1 MNNASLQ
8 QVSEYSKKHRRKKR
22 WQSVVTAM
30 AAVVVFITTYAL
42 ILPAIT
48 MDNEPSCNIEEHK
61 HTDECFS
68 DNDGEKVLYCTLT
81 EHEHHE
87 IACYADRSADVETKS
102 DWEAVLNN
110 VELIGAWQRDV
121 VLVAKSQLDYHESIK
136 NVICDENGELQ
147 GYTRYGE
154 WYGNPYGKWSAM
166 FVSFC
171 LDYAGVQG
179 MPLDDNCDGW
189 IKTLSEAKYD
199 LYRKA
204 DKHMPSFGEIVFF
217 DKNGDGIADGAGIIA
232 EVIPQIGDRG
242 AKLKVIEGGS
252 SERVQY
258 VIYEYGSDAILG
270 YSVLPDGMYKQQTL
284 QAQIF
289 TDGTYKNVFE
299 STDTVIKVSGTL
311 PKGGKIYA
319 YPVDVHDSVCAYD
332 ITVFDSDGNV
342 FEPLSGESLK
352 VSIVSDELKNETFP
366 DGVHPEVYYV
376 PDDGTPERMP
386 TDNTDDGVEFSAGHF
401 SVYAVRAVSETKVSS
416 LSALRSAISSSK
428 PYIKLTAS
436 ITVSSQSLNVNI
448 GSKSMVID
456 LNGFRLTPGSNLKD
470 TMFRLNSGN
479 LTIVDTKQSSET
491 VTQMDSSEPVYG
503 STATLSV
510 KNNSATLT
518 YYVTESTVI
527 NTQTGQ
533 TKETLSKHTVTASG
547 AIVGNNYPVI
557 TVNGGEFTLEGGMI
571 RSGTNRAVYQT
582 GGTTNIS
589 GGYICGFTKKYTNI
603 EWQDP
608 NEFGGAILATN
619 GTVNI
624 SESAV
629 LAGNNAGLGGAIGVT
644 GQQTVLN
651 INGGVISGNT
661 ATYDDAE
668 GSGGGGICANEST
681 VTMTGGWVTHNTAK
695 GTKYLDGGGGFY
707 LKGHGCKFTISGGF
721 VTANK
726 ANGGG
731 GLKTKAD
738 ESVTVNIDGG
748 HFSGNLA
755 TACEGAGV
763 AIERESTAN
772 IRKGYITNNILEQTE
787 HWGGGGLF
795 CAKPSTVNI
804 ENLLVTNNTAG
815 GFGGGVAGCPTGK
828 LYLYVDEGCAVF
840 DNRDVVYG
848 DVKWVSG
855 GTKNEEDVRK
865 CTTVF
870 QNHGHADY
878 FCALSGT
885 VSGTMLGGGSAEWQG
900 TADNFPVTG
909 GKGDIIVS
917 NDVMGLEANPGNED
931 KNAAYSVATVYI
943 NGNHSYTHG
952 GGIMCNGDLI
962 VGSATDITLPTHV
975 QFQASNV
982 LYKGGTTEELPLEGY
997 NFRFQFIE
1005 SYLNGTP
1012 IEDTISDKAG
1022 LVSFDNRIKLS
1033 EEGTYVYY
1041 IKGVPETEN
1050 NTILYDDSI
1059 YKVTLKVELDDGVPI
1074 NDGSLKDKKK
1084 YTYQITKMTVEKST
1098 DEGDMWTNTYE
1109 TTSPQ
1114 SGSVVAKLS
1123 EGKAFVNRTMEFTTL
1138 TVKKEWQGEV
1148 GATSVTVTLKQ
1159 DGVAYRTTTLN
1170 ASNGWTHTWKDLPK
1184 GYTYTVEEAT
1194 VPGYTASYNVV
1205 PGKTTENKTELGWGT
1220 YWVPATSIK
1229 SGGVYIIV
1237 SPDDKKALCVTKGKE
1252 DDVFTASDTAN
1263 VNIQL
1268 SEMMLGGTK
1277 YTVWM
1282 SGQET
1287 IATGATFTPQNR
1299 SVGGIALKS
1308 DIGNAWLLA
1317 ENKNGNFL
1325 KSTKDI
1331 TYSSLVVCEN
1341 GYLMVNEEFSGTA
1354 DNLRTV
1360 VFENGKFNTV
1370 ETRTPTTAAVILTQV
1385 SGNPTVTE
1393 TTVEDV
1399 TVIITNSGSP
1409 VYQLPATGGSGSL
1422 MYIAAGASLLMLGVY
1437 LTYKKIMARKEETAS
1452 F

>member
-22 WQSVVTAM
+22 WQSIVTAM
-30 AAVVVFITTYAL
+30 AAVVVFVTTYAL

-68 DNDGEKVLYCTLT
+68 DNGGEKVLSCTLA

-102 DWEAVLNN
+102 DWEDMLNN
-110 VELIGAWQRDV
+110 VELIGAWNRDLV
-121 VLVAKSQLDYHESIK
+121 FVAKSQLDYHESIK

-179 MPLDDNCDGW
+179 MPLNDNCDEW

-199 LYRKA
+199 LYRSA
-204 DKHMPSFGEIVFF
+204 DKHIPSFGEIVFF
-217 DKNGDGIADGAGIIA
+217 DKNSDGVADGVGIIA
-232 EVIPQIGDRG
+232 EVIPQIGDRS

-270 YSVLPDGMYKQQTL
+270 YSMLPDGMYKQQTL

-352 VSIVSDELKNETFP
+352 VSIVSDELKDETFP

-376 PDDGTPERMP
+376 PDDGTPERIP
-386 TDNTDDGVEFSAGHF
+386 TDNTKDGVEFSAGHF
-401 SVYAVRAVSETKVSS
+401 SVYAVLEVPETEVSS
-416 LSALRSAISSSK
+416 NTALKDAIRLRK

-436 ITVSSQSLNVNI
+436 IAVSQRLDI
-448 GSKSMVID
+448 ADKSIVID
-456 LNGFRLTPGSNLKD
+456 LNGNRLTPDSDLWD
-470 TMFRLNSGN
+470 TMFSLNSGS

-503 STATLSV
+503 NTATLSV
-510 KNNSATLT
+510 INNKATLT
-518 YYVTESTVI
+518 YYVTESTVV
-527 NTQTGQ
+527 NNQTGQ
-533 TKETLSKHTVTASG
+533 TKENLVKHTVTTAG
-547 AIVGNNYPVI
+547 AVVGNSYPVI
-557 TVNGGEFTLEGGMI
+557 TVNGGEFTIKSGMI

-589 GGYICGFTKKYTNI
+589 GGYICGFTKAYTST
-603 EWQDP
+603 WWHDP

-651 INGGVISGNT
+651 INGGVITGNT

-695 GTKYLDGGGGFY
+695 GTKYLDGGGGLF
-707 LKGHGCKFTISGGF
+707 LKGYGCKFTISGGF

-738 ESVTVNIDGG
+738 ESVTVNINGG

-763 AIERESTAN
+763 AIERQSTAH
-772 IRKGYITNNILEQTE
+772 ISKAYITNNVLEQTE

-795 CAKPSTVNI
+795 CAKPSTVYV

-815 GFGGGVAGCPTGK
+815 GFGGGVAGCPTGE
-828 LYLYVDEGCAVF
+828 LYLYVDAGCAVF

-855 GTKNEEDVRK
+855 GTKNEEDARK

-870 QNHGHADY
+870 QNNGHSDY
-878 FCALSGT
+878 FCALNGT

-900 TADNFPVTG
+900 STDNFPVTG
-909 GKGDIIVS
+909 SKEDIIVS
-917 NDVMGLEANPGNED
+917 SNVMGLKSNPSNED
-931 KNAAYSVATVYI
+931 KNAAYSLATVYI

-962 VGSATDITLPTHV
+962 VGLATDITLPTHV

-982 LYKGGTTEELPLEGY
+982 LYKGGTTEELSLEGY
-997 NFRFQFIE
+997 NFKFQFIE
-1005 SYLNGTP
+1005 SYLNGIP
-1012 IEDTISDKAG
+1012 IEDTISDKNG

-1033 EEGTYVYY
+1033 KEGTYVYY
-1041 IKGVPETEN
+1041 IKGVPETKN

-1059 YKVTLKVELDDGVPI
+1059 YKATLEVELDNGVPM
-1074 NDGSLKDKKK
+1074 NDDTLIDKKK
-1084 YTYQITKMTVEKST
+1084 YTYQITEMTVERST
-1098 DEGDMWTNTYE
+1098 DGGETWTNTYK

-1114 SGSVVAKLS
+1114 GGSVVAKLS

-1170 ASNGWTHTWKDLPK
+1170 ASNGWTHTWKDLPD
-1184 GYTYTVEEAT
+1184 GHTYTVEETT

-1205 PGKTTENKTELGWGT
+1205 PGKTTEHVTELGQGS
-1220 YWVPATSIK
+1220 YWIPATSIK
-1229 SGGVYIIV
+1229 SGSAYIIV

-1252 DDVFTASDTAN
+1252 DDVFTASDTTT

-1268 SEMMLGGTK
+1268 SEMLLGGTK

-1282 SGQET
+1282 SGKEI
-1287 IATGATFTPQNR
+1287 IATGAKFTPQDR

-1331 TYSSLVVCEN
+1331 TYSSLVVFEN
-1341 GYLMVNEEFSGTA
+1341 GYLRVNKEFSGTA

-1370 ETRTPTTAAVILTQV
+1370 EAKAPTTAAVILTLV
-1385 SGNPTVTE
+1385 EGNPTVTE
-1393 TTVEDV
+1393 TTVEDAI
-1399 TVIITNSGSP
+1399 VIITNSGSP
-1409 VYQLPATGGSGSL
+1409 VYQLPATGGNGSL
-1422 MYIAAGASLLMLGVY
+1422 MYIVAGASLIMLGVY
-1437 LTYKKIMARKEETAS
+1437 LTYKKVRARKEEIAS